1 VFISFTQLI
10 GALLTALGVYWC
22 YVVVRRF
29 PDDLK
34 ELREIPDKVQKGAII
49 FVWFITIIIAIAVVL
64 FSLPLIIRIIK
75 ATYDVFTI
83 S

>member
-1 VFISFTQLI
+1 MFISFTQLI

-29 PDDLK
+29 PDDLQ
-34 ELREIPDKVQKGAII
+34 ELREIQDKVQKGAII

>member
-1 VFISFTQLI
+1 MLS
-10 GALLTALGVYWC
+10 ALGIYWC

-29 PDDLK
+29 PDDLQ
-34 ELREIPDKVQKGAII
+34 ELREIPDKVQKGTII
-49 FVWFITIIIAIAVVL
+49 FVWFITIIIAIAIVL
-64 FSLPLIIRIIK
+64 LSLPLVIRIIK